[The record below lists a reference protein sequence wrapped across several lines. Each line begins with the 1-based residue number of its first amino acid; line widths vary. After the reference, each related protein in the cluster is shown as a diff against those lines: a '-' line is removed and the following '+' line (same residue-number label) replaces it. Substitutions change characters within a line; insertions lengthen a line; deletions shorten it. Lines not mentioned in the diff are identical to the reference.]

1 VAGSP
6 LESKLSNFIIILYQT
21 ACLSVKSFIDP
32 VLLFLYHIARN
43 GGYMKAIKTIPKL
56 KPRAIDAHKG
66 IFGKVCIVAGS
77 VGMSGAAAL
86 AGRAALRSGAGLVRV
101 AVPKSILPIVAS
113 IEPSYTTI
121 PLDDVSGQISRKAIS
136 NLISAVSDNDVLAF
150 GCGLGISPAI
160 RSVLE
165 TLIGLENL
173 RMVIDAD
180 GLNNMSKMND
190 WPQKVKAELILTPHP
205 GEMARL
211 WKGLFRE
218 ETPSDREK
226 LAVQFARQTNTT
238 IVLKGAGTVVTDS
251 KQIYVNT
258 TGNPGM
264 ASAGAGDVLT
274 GVITA
279 LAGQGMNNFDAAVYG
294 VYIHGL
300 AGDIAADELG
310 QISLMATDI
319 IDALPAAFAQ
329 SAGST
334 DTT

>member
-1 VAGSP
+1 MNQKQP
-6 LESKLSNFIIILYQT
+6 DKLEQVKKIT
-21 ACLSVKSFIDP
+21 AVPHLP
-32 VLLFLYHIARN
+32 
-43 GGYMKAIKTIPKL
+43 
-56 KPRAIDAHKG
+56 PRAFDAHKG
-66 IFGKVCIVAGS
+66 TFGKVCIVAGS

-86 AGRAALRSGAGLVRV
+86 AGRAALRAGAGLVRV
-101 AVPKSILPIVAS
+101 AVPKTILPIVAA

-121 PLDDVSGQISRKAIS
+121 PLEDSAGQISKKAVS
-136 NLISAVSDNDVLAF
+136 QLISAAADNDVLAF
-150 GCGLGISPAI
+150 GCGVGVSPAV
-160 RSVLE
+160 RSLLE
-165 TLIGLENL
+165 TLLGLDNL
-173 RMVIDAD
+173 RMIIDAD
-180 GLNNMSKMND
+180 GLNNLSKIKD
-190 WPQKVKAELILTPHP
+190 WPQKVKAELVVTPHP

-211 WKGLFRE
+211 WQGLFRDE
-218 ETPSDREK
+218 PPTDREN

-238 IVLKGAGTVVTDS
+238 VVLKGAGTVVTNS

-279 LAGQGMNNFDAAVYG
+279 LAGQDMSDFDAAVYG
-294 VYIHGL
+294 VYVHGL

-329 SAGST
+329 NTGFTASV
-334 DTT
+334 